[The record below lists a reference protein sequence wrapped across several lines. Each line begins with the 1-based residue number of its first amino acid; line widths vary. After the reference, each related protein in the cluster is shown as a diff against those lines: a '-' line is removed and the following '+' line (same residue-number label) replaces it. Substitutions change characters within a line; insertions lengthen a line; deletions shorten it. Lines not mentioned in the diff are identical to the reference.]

1 MRLMTKKELAD
12 RLTELGITFDP
23 KASKAAL
30 EKLLPAAPRRRRRV
44 KSVGLGARLQG

>member
-1 MRLMTKKELAD
+1 MESMTKKELTD